1 MDVCKRHTAVC
12 FGGFARCAV
21 PVPEGQYMRPFQI
34 AQLALEQV
42 RQDAIRDVH
51 GDVSGL
57 DAVMRRDHVDSDD
70 SRDDDAG

>member
-1 MDVCKRHTAVC
+1 
-12 FGGFARCAV
+12 
-21 PVPEGQYMRPFQI
+21 MRPFQI